1 MPGLYLIHLYA
12 GVQGQPC
19 SLGLLKETSRLLI
32 YKAISEKGQSTMVQ
46 FKRGA
51 TLLLQRHKTETGG
64 SLLEGLSWIV
74 SLGPFGSSLEKR
86 VKRRGAGAGTLSQIR
101 SLLPFTA
108 GVKWEPGGSVG
119 GLQPNCA
126 ALHFYGS
133 FLWKGSKCFMNL
145 AIDFLSTAPQDAK
158 QGHHYGLCSLKEL
171 LKTV

>member
-1 MPGLYLIHLYA
+1 MPALYLIHLYA

-32 YKAISEKGQSTMVQ
+32 YKAISEKGQSKMVK

-64 SLLEGLSWIV
+64 SLLEGFSWIV

-108 GVKWEPGGSVG
+108 GVK
-119 GLQPNCA
+119 
-126 ALHFYGS
+126 
-133 FLWKGSKCFMNL
+133 
-145 AIDFLSTAPQDAK
+145 
-158 QGHHYGLCSLKEL
+158 
-171 LKTV
+171 